1 MVVARSSSLKLSVE
15 LKIHPAASW
24 QSKMAKNG
32 TKSLGWPQRDNIIVW
47 NSLDRQ
53 EVPPITSKVLPFL
66 FKDFPSSLPNAH
78 VRYIIYPEMLEN
90 VVSGALRR
98 LQRVD

>member
-1 MVVARSSSLKLSVE
+1 MARSSSLKLSVE

-32 TKSLGWPQRDNIIVW
+32 TK
-47 NSLDRQ
+47 
-53 EVPPITSKVLPFL
+53 VLVGRSVIMLSSGTCLVDKRFLQSPLKFLSFL
-66 FKDFPSSLPNAH
+66 FKDSASSLPNAH
-78 VRYIIYPEMLEN
+78 VRYIIHPEMLEN
-90 VVSGALRR
+90 VPSGVLRT